1 MPAGE
6 QKTTLEGERK
16 AVGDLAG
23 EQITSLDGDA
33 ERLLT
38 TDKKTSVKTSV
49 KSSEDIAARIQELM
63 RQTPGISVS
72 AISKALS
79 RTERTIYEHI
89 RRLKEHGAIRR
100 VGPDKG
106 GHWEVLE

>member
-6 QKTTLEGERK
+6 QKAAPEGERK
-16 AVGDLAG
+16 AAGDLAG

-38 TDKKTSVKTSV
+38 TDKKTSVK
-49 KSSEDIAARIQELM
+49 SSEDIAARIQELM
-63 RQTPGISVS
+63 HQTPGISVS